1 MKMRAVIFDMDGV
14 LVDSEPY
21 HERAFHAVCAELG
34 YGPDH
39 GIEFGSY
46 VGRSDTELWRD
57 FVEQVRP
64 AQTFDE
70 LLDRKRQRVIA
81 TLREHEPI
89 FAGVAELVAKLRPH
103 FKLAV
108 ASGSEHPIIDAVL
121 GLQGLRENFPVV
133 VSGSDVARGKPA
145 PDIFLRTAGLLGVRP
160 EECWVIEDS
169 KPGVTA
175 ALAAGM
181 KVIAITNTHPAV
193 ELAAATHVVADYAD
207 IARLMLG
214 E

>member
-14 LVDSEPY
+14 LVDSEPH

-34 YGPDH
+34 YASNH
-39 GIEFGSY
+39 AIEFDRY

-64 AQTFDE
+64 VQTFDE

-89 FAGVAELVAKLRPH
+89 FAGVPELVAKLRPR
-103 FKLAV
+103 FQLAV

-121 GLQGLRENFPVV
+121 GLKGLRGNFPVV
-133 VSGSDVARGKPA
+133 VSGSDVARGKPE
-145 PDIFLRTAGLLGVRP
+145 PDIFLRTARLLGVAP
-160 EECWVIEDS
+160 HECWVIEDS

-181 KVIAITNTHPAV
+181 KVIAITNTHPAG

-207 IARLMLG
+207 IARLLLG